1 MSSKRSCSGSLLRL
15 PSQNHSFVRSSS
27 SRVRVWALL
36 KNTFRARTSL
46 DRGHPPRRPPTPPPR
61 LSVWFFYRRRRKSS
75 NHLNNVRP
83 QNNCKWDFFFFFLVW
98 YYIYLVLKIS
108 VISGSS
114 LQWPQKTDGEWTLS
128 VSAVTV
134 QYLQSV
140 PTQSW
145 WHLLKVDLNPL
156 NQTGLQQRQW

>member
-46 DRGHPPRRPPTPPPR
+46 HRGHPPPPHPPPR
-61 LSVWFFYRRRRKSS
+61 LSGSS
-75 NHLNNVRP
+75 TGGGGSRQIISTMSDHKTTANEI
-83 QNNCKWDFFFFFLVW
+83 FFFFFLVW